1 MIGFERFKRSVDG
14 LSREI
19 HAARNINFED
29 VTNQDWDNLE
39 EIFAN
44 LKIMATGT
52 SIVGNSKVM
61 AHMMPNIIA
70 PVDRAYTLRYLK
82 EHVKN
87 GMEYEWPLM
96 RRIIEKFFVPVAN
109 DRKFISRSK
118 RWMED
123 RENYPWDTSALKII
137 DNLTIAA
144 VHLQRR
150 K

>member
-1 MIGFERFKRSVDG
+1 
-14 LSREI
+14 
-19 HAARNINFED
+19 
-29 VTNQDWDNLE
+29 
-39 EIFAN
+39 
-44 LKIMATGT
+44 MATGT

-87 GMEYEWPLM
+87 GLEYEWPLM
-96 RRIIEKFFVPVAN
+96 RRIIKKFFISVAK
-109 DRKFISRSK
+109 DREFITRSTH
-118 RWMED
+118 WMEE
-123 RENYPWDTSALKII
+123 RENYPWDTSPMKII

-144 VHLQRR
+144 VYLEKR